1 MVGVGRAAI
10 SRPCWTARILFPS
23 RDGPPSDQG
32 WLRAQDVRARRVL
45 KVCAGNACPFGRF
58 VWFPS
63 GLLRTR
69 VVLRSGI
76 TTHLAGA
83 RFAACCAQTLGVE
96 LARRWNRRF
105 PLDGLQNHVATEEKR
120 CRRRNF
126 EETAEGRGVKL
137 SANILAGYRV
147 LSAVWACPP
156 HDGVPCHR
164 GRQSAVRQP
173 RVP

>member
-32 WLRAQDVRARRVL
+32 WLRARDVRARRVL
-45 KVCAGNACPFGRF
+45 KVCAENACPFGRF

-69 VVLRSGI
+69 VVLRSAM

-83 RFAACCAQTLGVE
+83 RLAACCAPVLGAE
-96 LARRWNRRF
+96 LVD
-105 PLDGLQNHVATEEKR
+105 DGT
-120 CRRRNF
+120 
-126 EETAEGRGVKL
+126 GRSPV
-137 SANILAGYRV
+137 
-147 LSAVWACPP
+147 
-156 HDGVPCHR
+156 DGVQKR
-164 GRQSAVRQP
+164 KRA
-173 RVP
+173 